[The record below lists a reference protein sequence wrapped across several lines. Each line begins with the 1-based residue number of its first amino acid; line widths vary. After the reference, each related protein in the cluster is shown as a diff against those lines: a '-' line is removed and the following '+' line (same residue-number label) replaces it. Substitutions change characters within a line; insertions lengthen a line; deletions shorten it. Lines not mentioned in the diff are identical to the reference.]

1 MLYIRLYY
9 ISCIYINMCV
19 CIILK
24 YWMDCYRNYNPKIT
38 EIKLILVV
46 LQLIM
51 VLNLMSKNVV
61 SKIFRT

>member
-1 MLYIRLYY
+1 
-9 ISCIYINMCV
+9 MCV

-24 YWMDCYRNYNPKIT
+24 YRMDCYKNYNPKIT
-38 EIKLILVV
+38 EVKLILVV